1 MSRAASIDRAAARHT
16 ITAAVREANALSSLA
31 LACEDFPLLGRVR
44 ASCAVLEEDIPGLTP
59 AAARFLAA
67 RLRELLYRWAAI
79 HGLTPRIPEERS

>member
-1 MSRAASIDRAAARHT
+1 M
-16 ITAAVREANALSSLA
+16 REANALSSLA